1 MQCDHIILFV
11 PLCFGRWQYA
21 FQWIYKGDKSP
32 VSYVNAPCPKHY
44 IWSSVCSLKICVCKE
59 PGFLMLR
66 GFPGVF
72 LGCKVI
78 PCAPFW
84 RNCRAAGEGGN
95 HSDMFGCLKLTARN
109 RTYSL
114 MCQGDH
120 IGQLKDKRDWN
131 CDLLPT
137 SSHLSKR
144 PGAELKELLIK
155 AIEGQIQDLL
165 ENEPRQVRSRLAQ
178 TVLGLTQM
186 SRFTNTFFRSFFLCV
201 RAERER
207 KTQITTRGG
216 AHSGEKDRSGKA
228 EVIVTFQV
236 SASRSSMATVTK
248 RWWRCIVVNGCN
260 QLLLEN
266 TCHVRSLQC
275 TTIQIWVKQ

>member
-1 MQCDHIILFV
+1 
-11 PLCFGRWQYA
+11 
-21 FQWIYKGDKSP
+21 
-32 VSYVNAPCPKHY
+32 
-44 IWSSVCSLKICVCKE
+44 
-59 PGFLMLR
+59 
-66 GFPGVF
+66 
-72 LGCKVI
+72 
-78 PCAPFW
+78 
-84 RNCRAAGEGGN
+84 
-95 HSDMFGCLKLTARN
+95 
-109 RTYSL
+109 

-248 RWWRCIVVNGCN
+248 R
-260 QLLLEN
+260 
-266 TCHVRSLQC
+266 
-275 TTIQIWVKQ
+275 